1 MHDALRLGRFR
12 HERAWRTG
20 ASGALTAALAAAV
33 GILML
38 NDGRGH
44 HEAVVAG
51 GFAAVLVM
59 LAAYDLADRIVP
71 NRIVLP
77 ALALALLLSPV
88 WHDRAPQEAL
98 IAATGAL
105 LVGAALRIM
114 SAGGLGWGDVK
125 MMAFVGALVGA
136 PAVVLAGVVTALSGG
151 VAGVLLIATGRATRH
166 TRIPYAPFIA
176 LGGLVAIM
184 T

>member
-1 MHDALRLGRFR
+1 MHDALRLGPFQ
-12 HERAWRTG
+12 HEWAWRTG
-20 ASGALTAALAAAV
+20 ASVALTAALAAAV
-33 GILML
+33 GILMV
-38 NDGRGH
+38 NDGRSH
-44 HEAVVAG
+44 AEAVMAG

-88 WHDRAPQEAL
+88 WHDRGPQEAF

-105 LVGAALRIM
+105 LVGAALRSM

-125 MMAFVGALVGA
+125 MMAFVGAVVGA

-151 VAGVLLIATGRATRH
+151 VWALLMIVTGRVTRH
-166 TRIPYAPFIA
+166 TRMPYAPFIA

>member
-1 MHDALRLGRFR
+1 MRDALRLGPFQ
-12 HERAWRTG
+12 HDGAWRTG
-20 ASGALTAALAAAV
+20 ASAALTAALPAAV

-38 NDGRGH
+38 NDGRSH
-44 HEAVVAG
+44 AEAVMAG

-59 LAAYDLADRIVP
+59 LAAYDLAGRIVP

-77 ALALALLLSPV
+77 ALALALLLSPL
-88 WHDRAPQEAL
+88 WHDRGPQEAF

-105 LVGAALRIM
+105 LVGAAVRSM

-125 MMAFVGALVGA
+125 MTAFVGAVVGA

-151 VAGVLLIATGRATRH
+151 VGALLLIATGRADRH

-176 LGGLVAIM
+176 LGAIVALLE
-184 T
+184 

>member
-1 MHDALRLGRFR
+1 MHDALRLGPFR

-20 ASGALTAALAAAV
+20 ASGALTATAV

-38 NDGRGH
+38 HDGRSH
-44 HEAVVAG
+44 AEAVMAG

-59 LAAYDLADRIVP
+59 LAAYDLADLIVP

-98 IAATGAL
+98 IAAAGAL

-125 MMAFVGALVGA
+125 MVAFVGAVVGA

-166 TRIPYAPFIA
+166 SRIPYAPFIA